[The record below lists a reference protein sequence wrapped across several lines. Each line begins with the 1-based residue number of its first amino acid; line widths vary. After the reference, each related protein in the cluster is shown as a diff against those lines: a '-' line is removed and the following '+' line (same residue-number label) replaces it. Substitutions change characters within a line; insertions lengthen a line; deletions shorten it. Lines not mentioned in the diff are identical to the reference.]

1 MDLAHG
7 ETESQG
13 VEQPGTQS
21 RIAVLMHIKRG
32 ICLLAAL
39 AAVFMLEWAR
49 AFFIPLA
56 FSFLLALSLNAVVTR
71 LRRLGIP
78 RPLGAALVLS
88 ALVTLT
94 VAAILSLQNDAEDL
108 LTQLPASARHLRHM
122 LSAAASES
130 TGWWQR
136 LHVIARSAGAGAADS
151 PVTASTVAGSVSNL
165 GFETTLIKGSL
176 GAVTFVGQLVVVL
189 FLVYFL
195 LIARLPVPNR
205 SRLVTREILQ
215 EMASQVQRF
224 IGVLVSTNILLGLL
238 TWLAFSL
245 LGLSHAALW
254 GLVAGVLHF
263 IPYVGPATMAG
274 ASALA
279 ASVQFESLGAG
290 LLFAAVSLGLST
302 LIGIALTT
310 WLTGR
315 SVRMNAATMFV
326 GLLFWGWLWGLPGL
340 LLGAP
345 LVMTMK
351 VIADRLPALDWLS
364 RALSPDAAQV
374 AISVLPA
381 DSQQQPTD

>member
-7 ETESQG
+7 EAE
-13 VEQPGTQS
+13 EQNAEPPTTQS
-21 RIAVLMHIKRG
+21 RIVMLVHIKRG
-32 ICLLAAL
+32 VCLLVAF
-39 AAVFMLEWAR
+39 AAVFVLEWAR

-56 FSFLLALSLNAVVTR
+56 FSLLLALSLNAVVTR

-78 RPLGAALVLS
+78 RTLGAALVLG
-88 ALVTLT
+88 AFVALT
-94 VAAILSLQNDAEDL
+94 VTAILSLQNDAQDL
-108 LTQLPASARHLRHM
+108 LTQLPASARHLRQM
-122 LSAAASES
+122 LTAAASES

-136 LHVIARSAGAGAADS
+136 LHVIARSAGAGAANS
-151 PVTASTVAGSVSNL
+151 PAIGPTIAGSVSNL
-165 GFETTLIKGSL
+165 GFEATLIKGSL
-176 GAVTFVGQLVVVL
+176 GAVAFVGQLVVVL

-195 LIARLPVPNR
+195 LIARLPVLNKSGP
-205 SRLVTREILQ
+205 VTREILQ
-215 EMASQVQRF
+215 EMANQVQRF
-224 IGVLVSTNILLGLL
+224 VGVLVFTNVLLGLL
-238 TWLAFSL
+238 TWLSFSL

-263 IPYVGPATMAG
+263 IPYVGPATVAG

-279 ASVQFESLGAG
+279 ASVQFGSLGTG

-302 LIGIALTT
+302 LIGVVLTT

-315 SVRMNAATMFV
+315 SVQMNAATMFV

-351 VIADRLPALDWLS
+351 VIADRLPALAWLS
-364 RALSPDAAQV
+364 RALSHAPAYLARS
-374 AISVLPA
+374 ASPA
-381 DSQQQPTD
+381 DSQQQPAD

>member
-1 MDLAHG
+1 M
-7 ETESQG
+7 ESPHAEADDQG
-13 VEQPGTQS
+13 AEQPRTQS
-21 RIAVLMHIKRG
+21 GIAMLVHIKRG
-32 ICLLAAL
+32 VCLRVAL

-56 FSFLLALSLNAVVTR
+56 CSFLLALSLNAVVTR

-88 ALVTLT
+88 ALVALT

-136 LHVIARSAGAGAADS
+136 LHVIARSAGAGAANS
-151 PVTASTVAGSVSNL
+151 PGTVSTVVGPVSNL

-195 LIARLPVPNR
+195 LVARLPVPNR
-205 SRLVTREILQ
+205 SRLVTREILH

-224 IGVLVSTNILLGLL
+224 IGVLVFTNVLLGLL

-302 LIGIALTT
+302 FIGIALTT

-315 SVRMNAATMFV
+315 SVRMNAATVFV

-351 VIADRLPALDWLS
+351 VIADRLPALAWLS
-364 RALSPDAAQV
+364 QALSHEPAQV